1 MIHTC
6 LMLSIIFYASHKIS
20 KCIECSKGNYL
31 LLPQLENGQQIRT
44 VSLSSDDDMIDIT
57 TTGTTTEHSIHG
69 DEQGSHCKYEPVLCV
84 CFDMHVKSRFPRWY
98 HLQCVICVI

>member
-1 MIHTC
+1 MKQYIEW
-6 LMLSIIFYASHKIS
+6 S
-20 KCIECSKGNYL
+20 KDNYF
-31 LLPQLENGQQIRT
+31 LPPQPENGQQIRT

-69 DEQGSHCKYEPVLCV
+69 DEQVSHCKYKPVLCV

-98 HLQCVICVI
+98 HLQCVDRMI